1 MVGVNTHRKIPI
13 YRCYFL
19 VNSVLSMVLV
29 CSGHGLTLQVPSL
42 RSTSGVVATQCSHKA
57 LYDLVS

>member
-42 RSTSGVVATQCSHKA
+42 RSTSGVVATQCSHKT